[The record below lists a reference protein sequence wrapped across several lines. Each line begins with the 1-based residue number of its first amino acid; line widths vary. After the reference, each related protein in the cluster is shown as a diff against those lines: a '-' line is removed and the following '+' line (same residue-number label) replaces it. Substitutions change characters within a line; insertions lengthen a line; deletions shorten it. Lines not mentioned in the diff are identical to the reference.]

1 MQGNVATTA
10 QEKLL
15 EDGGMYGNA
24 KERKEKNKEKDQEQ
38 AKVALVCKG
47 GGGVQAGRGGDG
59 VVAIG
64 VRWGGMAGGS
74 LLGGHL
80 RQVEVLP
87 KP

>member
-1 MQGNVATTA
+1 MAFSTGNVATTA
-10 QEKLL
+10 QENLL

-24 KERKEKNKEKDQEQ
+24 KERKEKDKEQ

-47 GGGVQAGRGGDG
+47 GGGVQEGRRGGDG
-59 VVAIG
+59 VVAVG
-64 VRWGGMAGGS
+64 GRWGGKAGGS

-87 KP
+87 